1 MTSLSI
7 LEHTLYINLESR
19 TDRLEHVQKELQRL
33 GVAGIRFNAIKTASG
48 AIGCSLSHI
57 KCLEIAKEN
66 NYPQVFI
73 CEDDIT
79 FLNTGLFVENLSQ
92 FVQSDM
98 SDLWDVVIVGGNNC
112 PPYIKYGEFCIKVSS
127 CQTTT
132 GYIVK
137 NHYYDTLIENMKEG
151 VKKLLNEIENK
162 QQYALDIY
170 WKQLQVRDN
179 WFMIVP
185 PTVIQY
191 EDYSDIEG
199 RHVNYRGLMTDL
211 DKEWLFQQ
219 QYIHKMSSVLS
230 K

>member
-1 MTSLSI
+1 M
-7 LEHTLYINLESR
+7 
-19 TDRLEHVQKELQRL
+19 
-33 GVAGIRFNAIKTASG
+33 
-48 AIGCSLSHI
+48 
-57 KCLEIAKEN
+57 
-66 NYPQVFI
+66 
-73 CEDDIT
+73 
-79 FLNTGLFVENLSQ
+79 
-92 FVQSDM
+92 
-98 SDLWDVVIVGGNNC
+98 
-112 PPYIKYGEFCIKVSS
+112 
-127 CQTTT
+127 
-132 GYIVK
+132 K

>member
-1 MTSLSI
+1 
-7 LEHTLYINLESR
+7 
-19 TDRLEHVQKELQRL
+19 LQRI

-79 FLNTGLFVENLSQ
+79 FLNPGLFVENLSQ

-219 QYIHKMSSVLS
+219 QYIHKMNSVLS

>member
-19 TDRLEHVQKELQRL
+19 KDRLEHVQKELQRI
-33 GVAGIRFNAIKTASG
+33 GVVGIRFNAIKTASG

-79 FLNTGLFVENLSQ
+79 FLNPGLFVENLSH

-98 SDLWDVVIVGGNNC
+98 SDLWDVIIVGGNNC
-112 PPYIKYGEFCIKVSS
+112 PPYIKYGDFCIKVSR

-137 NHYYDTLIENMKEG
+137 SHYYDTLIENMKEG
-151 VKKLLNEIENK
+151 VKQLLYDIENK
-162 QQYALDIY
+162 HQFALDMH
-170 WKQLQVRDN
+170 WQQLQVRDN

-191 EDYSDIEG
+191 EDYSDIEC
-199 RHVNYRGLMTDL
+199 RHVNYKGLMTDL

-219 QYIHKMSSVLS
+219 QYIHQMSSVLP

>member
-1 MTSLSI
+1 
-7 LEHTLYINLESR
+7 
-19 TDRLEHVQKELQRL
+19 V
-33 GVAGIRFNAIKTASG
+33 GVRFNAIKTASG

-79 FLNTGLFVENLSQ
+79 FLNPGLFIENLSQ

-98 SDLWDVVIVGGNNC
+98 SDLWDVIIVGGNNC
-112 PPYIKYGEFCIKVSS
+112 PPYIKYGDFCIKVTS

-137 NHYYDTLIENMKEG
+137 SHYYDTLIENMKEG
-151 VKKLLNEIENK
+151 VKQLL
-162 QQYALDIY
+162 YDFALDMH

-191 EDYSDIEG
+191 EDYSDIEC
-199 RHVNYRGLMTDL
+199 RHVNYKDLMTDL

-219 QYIHKMSSVLS
+219 QYIHQMSSVLP

>member
-1 MTSLSI
+1 MSSI
-7 LEHTLYINLESR
+7 SVLEHTLYINLESR
-19 TDRLEHVQKELQRL
+19 PDRLENVQKALQRI
-33 GVAGIRFNAIKTASG
+33 GVIGTRFNAIKTANG
-48 AIGCSLSHI
+48 AVGCSLSHI

-79 FLNTGLFVENLSQ
+79 FLNPGLFIDNLTQ
-92 FVQSDM
+92 FVESDL
-98 SDLWDVVIVGGNNC
+98 SDLWDVIIVGGNNC
-112 PPYIKYGEFCIKVSS
+112 PPYIKYGDFCIKVNN

-137 NHYYDTLIENMKEG
+137 NHYYDTLISNMKEG
-151 VKKLLNEIENK
+151 VKHLLYDIENK
-162 QQYALDIY
+162 QKYALDIH

-179 WFMIVP
+179 WFMIIP

-199 RHVNYRGLMTDL
+199 KHVNYRGLMTDL

-219 QYIHKMSSVLS
+219 QYFHQMLSVLP

>member
-1 MTSLSI
+1 
-7 LEHTLYINLESR
+7 
-19 TDRLEHVQKELQRL
+19 
-33 GVAGIRFNAIKTASG
+33 
-48 AIGCSLSHI
+48 
-57 KCLEIAKEN
+57 LEIAKEN

-79 FLNTGLFVENLSQ
+79 FLNPGLFIDNLTQ
-92 FVQSDM
+92 FVESDM
-98 SDLWDVVIVGGNNC
+98 SDLWDVIIVGGNNC
-112 PPYIKYGEFCIKVSS
+112 PPYIKYGEFCIKVSN

-137 NHYYDTLIENMKEG
+137 QHYYDTLISNMKEG
-151 VKKLLNEIENK
+151 VKHLLYDIENK
-162 QQYALDIY
+162 QKYALDIH

-179 WFMIVP
+179 WFMITP

-199 RHVNYRGLMTDL
+199 KHVNYRGLMTDL

-219 QYIHKMSSVLS
+219 QYFHQMLSVLP